1 MTRLV
6 VVGNGMA
13 GFACLRQIL
22 QRAHNFEITVFG
34 DEPRANYDRKVLPSV
49 LAGVKSPD
57 QIALNDL
64 NWYQDHGI
72 RTRLGVRVVRL
83 DPVRRVVIDEDGG
96 ATGYDRLILATG
108 ACPRLPSIA
117 GLDLDNVYTL
127 RTLGDAALMLQ
138 RLRPRMWAAVVG
150 GGVLGVESACALRA
164 RGCEVTLV
172 ELAGRLMERQLDAAA
187 SSYVQHKLEALG
199 VRVLLG
205 AKTESLSGVGSVQ
218 AVRLPSG
225 LLIPAEIAVIATGI
239 RPGVELA
246 REAGLVIN
254 RGVVVNDYMETSVP
268 GIFAAGG
275 CTEHRGEIFG
285 MGDGILEQAEVLS
298 AAITDSPG
306 PAFTGAVPVTKLAL
320 AGIEILSAGSV
331 DETAPGVEVLRDEDP
346 YLGAYKKL
354 FIKDNCLVGAILA
367 GDLTDEQR
375 YLDWLRSAADLSAL
389 RPHLFSPPSL
399 QAAS

>member
-1 MTRLV
+1 M
-6 VVGNGMA
+6 
-13 GFACLRQIL
+13 
-22 QRAHNFEITVFG
+22 
-34 DEPRANYDRKVLPSV
+34 P
-49 LAGVKSPD
+49 
-57 QIALNDL
+57 
-64 NWYQDHGI
+64 
-72 RTRLGVRVVRL
+72 
-83 DPVRRVVIDEDGG
+83 
-96 ATGYDRLILATG
+96 
-108 ACPRLPSIA
+108 
-117 GLDLDNVYTL
+117 
-127 RTLGDAALMLQ
+127 
-138 RLRPRMWAAVVG
+138 
-150 GGVLGVESACALRA
+150 LRA
-164 RGCEVTLV
+164 
-172 ELAGRLMERQLDAAA
+172 
-187 SSYVQHKLEALG
+187 SYVQRKLEALG

-331 DETAPGVEVLRDEDP
+331 DETAPGVDVLRYEDP